1 MCEKFLQIFKS
12 NLLIFLLCS
21 VDQKVII
28 GRGKLYFISWF
39 QCSGFSDQFTS
50 DLNSFTCLHIY
61 TPYITLHRIQVIII
75 HPRTPWYTLIHPHTP
90 SYTLIHP
97 HTPSFAPSYTLIHTP
112 SYTLKHSYTQYT
124 LIHPHTP
131 YTPSYTRIHH
141 T

>member
-1 MCEKFLQIFKS
+1 VCEKFLQIFKS

-61 TPYITLHRIQVIII
+61 TPNITLHRIQVIII
-75 HPRTPWYTLIHPHTP
+75 HPRTPWYTLIHPHLHPHLHPLTP

-97 HTPSFAPSYTLIHTP
+97 IHLHTP
-112 SYTLKHSYTQYT
+112 SYTLKHSYTLYT

-131 YTPSYTRIHH
+131 YTPSYTLIHH